1 MTVSASYYD
10 GKTSKRYQVTL
21 DVSDGMAQVRG
32 EVERDCPIAQLRV
45 SERLNRA
52 A

>member
-32 EVERDCPIAQLRV
+32 EVEHLLTALSTERDVRTP
-45 SERLNRA
+45 
-52 A
+52 